1 MPLFGSSEITRVS
14 LNRASEFFKSAPTG
28 FQVCP
33 VGAAGN
39 TPLLMLMKIASVGD
53 GVRGHKMA
61 VLLSPGWFTRGANPL
76 DHYAGNFSALQAI
89 NMIENKTLSEGLKSR
104 IAQRML
110 DYSQTLDQL
119 TPLLLRVR
127 EQAGVVSLHETVEPL
142 LDAAL
147 DLTAGGF
154 SYADVIQSTLQLNHT
169 KVPATWAAKQQE
181 LDWSTL
187 FAEAAKTIVPSKRKV
202 AVWNGARPS
211 PLDAIR
217 RREFASS
224 EKGEWNDFALLL
236 DTIKELQINALI
248 ISMPISGARED
259 LEGILPAT
267 RHECYYSRVESMCRE
282 RGVAV
287 NAMESHDLDSDFL
300 IDYVSHPS
308 PVGWLHI
315 NRLLD
320 DFWHDRFPPKT

>member
-1 MPLFGSSEITRVS
+1 
-14 LNRASEFFKSAPTG
+14 
-28 FQVCP
+28 
-33 VGAAGN
+33 
-39 TPLLMLMKIASVGD
+39 
-53 GVRGHKMA
+53 
-61 VLLSPGWFTRGANPL
+61 
-76 DHYAGNFSALQAI
+76 
-89 NMIENKTLSEGLKSR
+89 
-104 IAQRML
+104 
-110 DYSQTLDQL
+110 
-119 TPLLLRVR
+119 
-127 EQAGVVSLHETVEPL
+127 
-142 LDAAL
+142 
-147 DLTAGGF
+147 
-154 SYADVIQSTLQLNHT
+154 
-169 KVPATWAAKQQE
+169 
-181 LDWSTL
+181 
-187 FAEAAKTIVPSKRKV
+187 VPSKRKV

-236 DTIKELQINALI
+236 DTIKELQINSLI

-267 RHECYYSRVESMCRE
+267 RHECYYARVESMCRE

-287 NAMESHDLDSDFL
+287 NTMESHDLDPDFL